1 MVEQRLGD
9 GLAVEVLQ
17 GDRTHRLVHGLVVV
31 RGRDDEVA
39 AFHQV
44 VVADFVLVDQRAA
57 RRLDDADAAA
67 LALAR
72 GLQRAAEDGGVVQ
85 QLRDHLHAVQQ
96 LDHARPVR
104 GQHRV
109 HRPAA
114 VRGHEGL
121 APRFGARGRDVVA
134 VLQPRQR
141 ADTVP
146 AGLGAERAAVGELH
160 VGPGLDRLVDQL
172 AVALV
177 LETVHREAAVG
188 LAQAQRAVVQ
198 LHGAA
203 GADEGHH
210 GRGRFAEVFV
220 RGRQAG
226 VQPLGQVHRGLG
238 PGQHLGQLG
247 AQGVAVLARDGA
259 VHAAGHRARAV
270 HPLAGRDA
278 DHLLAELA
286 QHHALARG
294 LGVGHR
300 DADDVALRDVG
311 VEAEQQVG
319 RGQVEEV
326 QRVAL
331 HDLAVVHQAADA
343 VGRLGH
349 RPAADHAVQRLGRGQ
364 VVRDRA
370 DAAQALHHHRHLPVG
385 PADDELL
392 EAAELDDVQPH
403 LLQALLLVQQQ
414 RDLAVAF
421 HARDRVD
428 HDAAQALRVG
438 GGFQRTDGISHS
450 GSGPFA
456 VAVRARPSGPA
467 AAARRRRPAA
477 GSRAGRGRSAPPRG
491 WAARG

>member
-1 MVEQRLGD
+1 M
-9 GLAVEVLQ
+9 
-17 GDRTHRLVHGLVVV
+17 
-31 RGRDDEVA
+31 
-39 AFHQV
+39 
-44 VVADFVLVDQRAA
+44 DQRAA

-72 GLQRAAEDGGVVQ
+72 GLQRAAQDDRVVQ
-85 QLRDHLHAVQQ
+85 QPRDHLHAVQQ

-114 VRGHEGL
+114 VRRDEGL
-121 APRFGARGRDVVA
+121 APRFGAWRGDVVA
-134 VLQPRQR
+134 VLEPRQR
-141 ADTVP
+141 AHAVP
-146 AGLGAERAAVGELH
+146 AGLGPERAAVGELH

-177 LETVHREAAVG
+177 LEAIHRDAAVG

-198 LHGAA
+198 LHRAA

-210 GRGRFAEVFV
+210 GRRRFAEVLIG
-220 RGRQAG
+220 GRQTG
-226 VQPLGQVHRGLG
+226 VQALRQLHRRLG
-238 PGQHLGQLG
+238 PGQHLGQLR
-247 AQGVAVLARDGA
+247 AQRVAVFARHGA
-259 VHAAGHRARAV
+259 VHATGHRAGAV
-270 HPLAGRDA
+270 HPLARGDA

-294 LGVGHR
+294 LGVGQGH
-300 DADDVALRDVG
+300 ADDVALRDVG
-311 VEAEQQVG
+311 TEAEQQVG

-331 HDLAVVHQAADA
+331 NDLAVMHQPADA
-343 VGRLGH
+343 VGSLGH

-392 EAAELDDVQPH
+392 EAAELDDVQAH
-403 LLQALLLVQQQ
+403 LLQTLLVVEQQ
-414 RDLAVAF
+414 RDLAMAF
-421 HARDRVD
+421 DARDRVD
-428 HDAAQALRVG
+428 HDAAQALQVG
-438 GGFQRTDGISHS
+438 RGFERAGGVSHS
-450 GSGPFA
+450 E
-456 VAVRARPSGPA
+456 
-467 AAARRRRPAA
+467 
-477 GSRAGRGRSAPPRG
+477 
-491 WAARG
+491 